1 MFARTVLWCI
11 HLAIFTTMMHHSNS
25 VCVAQKSP
33 GEITAL
39 PFEMEIGPFKNA
51 QQMWRRTPVSSAHLM
66 KEQWIYFG
74 NVRFTCMERRSE
86 TRMLAFI
93 KPAVILATNICCLS
107 FWHSHW
113 MCMLCYSNEKL
124 WHLYKLMQGNAW
136 TDGSNLKPRP
146 CGTVAPDV
154 VQPAP
159 SKVFYSITS

>member
-1 MFARTVLWCI
+1 MFARTDQSVVMYSSSYI
-11 HLAIFTTMMHHSNS
+11 HNYDAPFKFCLCSTE
-25 VCVAQKSP
+25 SP

-39 PFEMEIGPFKNA
+39 PFDMEIGPFKNA
-51 QQMWRRTPVSSAHLM
+51 QQMWRRTPVRSAHLM

-74 NVRFTCMERRSE
+74 NVRFTCMEKQTE

-107 FWHSHW
+107 CWHSYW

-154 VQPAP
+154 VQNKARERD
-159 SKVFYSITS
+159 